1 MEKKEYL
8 NEENFQQ
15 VNNKIKSKGKL
26 ITNITLGIGIALILT
41 GVILLIINK
50 RDNNSNNNNN
60 SNNEN
65 LIKSQIV
72 AKENEI
78 EAEKENLK
86 TKLSEV
92 KADLNTKKQALLAKG
107 IKESH
112 NYNDGEAYDL
122 YILDNVLDPSFS
134 HCSFDEYQNNE
145 LTKDYCTL
153 TNVINDKS
161 HYYTC
166 ENNEIIEKYCT
177 LTTELAKLR
186 NDKFWSSDIDIEIET
201 KSFAHIPLIMIGF
214 FVTVVSLMAKFM
226 LFSVTHRREIAAY
239 TAQQVMPL
247 AQEGIEKMAPTV
259 GKAGRAVF
267 EEIAPAVTE
276 VGKKMAKEM
285 APVYGEMAKE
295 ISKGIKEGL
304 KDEEK

>member
-1 MEKKEYL
+1 MENKEYL
-8 NEENFQQ
+8 SEEKYQQ
-15 VNNKIKSKGKL
+15 VNSKIKSKGKL
-26 ITNITLGIGIALILT
+26 ITNITLSIGILLILT

-50 RDNNSNNNNN
+50 KDNNSTNNDDD
-60 SNNEN
+60 
-65 LIKSQIV
+65 LLDSQIV

-86 TKLSEV
+86 TKLSDV
-92 KADLNTKKQALLAKG
+92 KADLNTKKQALLSKG

-122 YILDNVLDPSFS
+122 YILDNALDPGFD
-134 HCSFDEYQNNE
+134 HCWFDEYQKNE

-153 TNVINDKS
+153 TNLINGDD
-161 HYYTC
+161 HEYTC
-166 ENNEIIEKYCT
+166 ENNDVIEKYCT
-177 LTTELAKLR
+177 LKTELSNLR
-186 NDKFWSSDIDIEIET
+186 NDNLWNSDIDVERESLI
-201 KSFAHIPLIMIGF
+201 HIPLIMIGF

-259 GKAGRAVF
+259 GKAGKS
-267 EEIAPAVTE
+267 I
-276 VGKKMAKEM
+276 AKEM

-295 ISKGIKEGL
+295 VSKGIKEGL